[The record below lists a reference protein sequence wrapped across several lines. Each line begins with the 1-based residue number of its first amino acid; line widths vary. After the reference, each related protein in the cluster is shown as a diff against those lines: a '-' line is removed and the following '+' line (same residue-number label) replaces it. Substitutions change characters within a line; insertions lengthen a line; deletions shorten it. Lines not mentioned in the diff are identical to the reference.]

1 LLSKCTLPITAPG
14 VVKLVMTD
22 LGLFEPAGDH
32 FILKEYAPGFTLE
45 DIQAVTEARVVA
57 APDLREVQFA

>member
-1 LLSKCTLPITAPG
+1 
-14 VVKLVMTD
+14 MTD